1 MTFLVTG
8 ATGKAG
14 RHVVDGLLRQ
24 GQKVRALTRNPGRVR
39 LPDAVEVV
47 KGDLAD
53 PATLEGLFDGVT
65 GVHLL
70 TAAGDDYATLQTGRE
85 LVELARKAGVRRAT
99 LLWNGHVGPV
109 ETAFEDSDLEWTRLE
124 AVDFMG
130 NTLGWA
136 GAVKAE
142 GRVSAA
148 FVDVPGAVV
157 HEADVGAVSARILVE
172 GGHAG
177 KAYSLTGP
185 EALTAR
191 ERLAVLAEGLG
202 RSLELTELTE
212 AQAREGWR
220 QAGYDEEMI
229 DILAGWQSDPPAAA
243 RTVVATVEEITG
255 RPPLTFTQW
264 VSEHVENFQPDIR

>member
-24 GQKVRALTRNPGRVR
+24 GRKVRALTRNPGGVR

-53 PATLEGLFDGVT
+53 PATLDGLFDGVT

-70 TAAGDDYATLQTGRE
+70 TAAGDDYATLQTGPE
-85 LVELARKAGVRRAT
+85 LVELAAKAGVRRVT

-109 ETAFEDSDLEWTRLE
+109 ERAFEDSGLEWTRLE

-130 NTLGWA
+130 NTLAWA

-157 HEADVGAVSARILVE
+157 HEADVGAVAARILVE

-202 RSLELTELTE
+202 RRLELTELTE

-229 DILAGWQSDPPAAA
+229 DILARWQSDPPVAG

-255 RPPLTFTQW
+255 RPPLTFAQW